1 MGTIRPWAECRAIK
15 PSGPSTVGVL
25 EVSAASQRNPLSERN
40 YTGPIMSTGRK
51 RRLGGW
57 GFEGE
62 SLEPSP
68 QLLVWLR
75 ERIGP
80 AEHPT
85 PTGAAPPSDAPP
97 KPLPELPLEIST
109 DPLDRLAHAR
119 GQGLSDIVRLRAGL
133 VPALPDGVGRPTDT
147 EQVAATLAACA
158 AAGVRVI
165 PWGGGTSVT
174 GGVNVTSGDAPVLTL
189 DLGRMAGMVD
199 LDEVSGLATFGPGTT
214 GPDVEGALFDH
225 ELTLGHF
232 PQSWELSTV
241 GGWVVTRSAGQESLG
256 YGRIEDM
263 VAGVEVVAPA
273 GRLRLPTLPATAA
286 GPDLRQLVMGSEGRL
301 GLVTE
306 ATLRVRPRPDET
318 RVEGALFPD
327 LGAGLAAV
335 REMVVCG
342 LPLTLVRL
350 SDAPETQVAMAV
362 GLAGGSAGSLLR
374 SYLRF
379 RGIGPDCCLM
389 LYGAAGDRL
398 GLQEILGCAR
408 GLIRDHRGLVLGG
421 RPGRHWLRDRFRHP
435 YLRDALLDL
444 GYATDTLETAIP
456 WSETIAVRQR
466 ISDVIAVALAATN
479 ERVTVLCH
487 VSHPYRDGAS
497 LYFTFFFRCSPDP
510 EQTVHR
516 WARIKRAATGV
527 LVDSGA
533 TLSHHHGV
541 GRWHAPWLE
550 GEIGEHGWRL
560 LDTACRSFDPD
571 GVLNPHVL
579 LDREDRLEE

>member
-1 MGTIRPWAECRAIK
+1 
-15 PSGPSTVGVL
+15 
-25 EVSAASQRNPLSERN
+25 
-40 YTGPIMSTGRK
+40 MSPGR
-51 RRLGGW
+51 RRRVGGW

-68 QLLVWLR
+68 QLLEWLR

-85 PTGAAPPSDAPP
+85 PSGPAPTPNVPP
-97 KPLPELPLEIST
+97 ASLPELPLEIST

-119 GQGLSDIVRLRAGL
+119 GQGLPDIVRLRSGL
-133 VPALPDGVGRPTDT
+133 VPALPDGVGRPSDSD
-147 EQVAATLAACA
+147 QVAATLTACA
-158 AAGVRVI
+158 DAGVRVI

-174 GGVNVTSGDAPVLTL
+174 GGVNVTPGDAPVLTL
-189 DLGRMAGMVD
+189 DLGQMAGL
-199 LDEVSGLATFGPGTT
+199 LDIDELSGLASFGPGTT
-214 GPDVEGALFDH
+214 GPEVESALFDH

-256 YGRIEDM
+256 YGRIENM
-263 VAGVEVVAPA
+263 VAGVELVAPE
-273 GRLRLPTLPATAA
+273 GRLQLPALPATAA

-306 ATLRVRPRPDET
+306 VTLRVRPRPEET
-318 RVEGALFPD
+318 QVEGALFPD
-327 LGAGLAAV
+327 LDAGLAAV
-335 REMVVCG
+335 RAMVVCG

-350 SDAPETQVAMAV
+350 SDAAETQVAMAV
-362 GLAGGSAGSLLR
+362 GLASGSTGSLLR
-374 SYLRF
+374 RYLSL

-389 LYGAAGDRL
+389 LYGAAGDRQ
-398 GLQEILGCAR
+398 GLSDVLGCAR
-408 GLIRDHRGLVLGG
+408 GLIRDHRGLVLGR
-421 RPGRHWLRDRFRHP
+421 RPGHHWLRDRFRHP
-435 YLRDALLDL
+435 YLRDALLDV
-444 GYATDTLETAIP
+444 GYATDTLETAVP
-456 WSETIAVRQR
+456 WSSAVAVRQR
-466 ISDVIAVALAATN
+466 VSDAIAGALVATN

-497 LYFTFFFRCSPDP
+497 LYFTLFYRSAPDP

-516 WARIKRAATGV
+516 WAQIKRAANRA
-527 LVDSGA
+527 LVDNGA

-541 GRWHAPWLE
+541 GRWHAPWLA
-550 GEIGEHGWRL
+550 GEIGEDGRRIL
-560 LDTACRSFDPD
+560 EAARRTLDPK

-579 LDREDRLEE
+579 LDDEDRLEE

>member
-1 MGTIRPWAECRAIK
+1 M
-15 PSGPSTVGVL
+15 VGRR
-25 EVSAASQRNPLSERN
+25 EAACASQFSSSSERN
-40 YTGPIMSTGRK
+40 YTGPVMSPAQK
-51 RRLGGW
+51 RRVGGW

-62 SLEPSP
+62 SLEPSR
-68 QLLVWLR
+68 QLLEWLR
-75 ERIGP
+75 DRIGP

-85 PTGAAPPSDAPP
+85 PTGPAATPDIRPA
-97 KPLPELPLEIST
+97 PLPELPLEIST

-119 GQGLSDIVRLRAGL
+119 GQGLPDIVRVRAGL
-133 VPALPDGVGRPTDT
+133 VPALPDAIGRPTDS
-147 EQVAATLAACA
+147 EQVTTTLAACSE
-158 AAGVRVI
+158 AGVRVI

-174 GGVNVTSGDAPVLTL
+174 GGVNVSSGDAPVLTL
-189 DLGRMAGMVD
+189 DLERMAGMTE

-214 GPDVEGALFDH
+214 GPGVESALFDH

-263 VAGVEVVAPA
+263 VAGIEAVAPA

-286 GPDLRQLVMGSEGRL
+286 GPDLRELVMGSEGKL
-301 GLVTE
+301 GVVTQV
-306 ATLRVRPRPDET
+306 TLRVRPRPEET
-318 RVEGALFPD
+318 RVECALFPD
-327 LGAGLAAV
+327 LDAGLSAV
-335 REMVVCG
+335 HEMVVCG

-362 GLAGGSAGSLLR
+362 GLAAGSGGSLLR
-374 SYLRF
+374 RYLRF
-379 RGIGPDCCLM
+379 RGIGPDGCLM
-389 LYGAAGDRL
+389 LYGAAGDRQ
-398 GLQEILGCAR
+398 GLLEILGCAR
-408 GLIRDHRGLVLGG
+408 GLIRDHHGLVVGA

-444 GYATDTLETAIP
+444 GYATDTLETAVP
-456 WSETIAVRQR
+456 WSETVALRQR
-466 ISDVIAVALAATN
+466 ISHVITGALEAN

-497 LYFTFFFRCSPDP
+497 LYFTFFYRCAQDP

-516 WARIKRAATGV
+516 WARIKRAASQS
-527 LVDSGA
+527 LVESRA

-550 GEIGEHGWRL
+550 REIGEHGRRL
-560 LDTACRSFDPD
+560 LHAASHALDPH

>member
-1 MGTIRPWAECRAIK
+1 
-15 PSGPSTVGVL
+15 
-25 EVSAASQRNPLSERN
+25 
-40 YTGPIMSTGRK
+40 MSPGRK
-51 RRLGGW
+51 RRVGGW

-68 QLLVWLR
+68 QLLEWLR

-85 PTGAAPPSDAPP
+85 PSGPAPALDVPP
-97 KPLPELPLEIST
+97 ASLPELPLEIST
-109 DPLDRLAHAR
+109 DPLDRFAHAR
-119 GQGLSDIVRLRAGL
+119 GQGLPDIVRLRSGL
-133 VPALPDGVGRPTDT
+133 VPALPDGVGRPSDSD
-147 EQVAATLAACA
+147 QVAATLTACA
-158 AAGVRVI
+158 DAGVRVI

-174 GGVNVTSGDAPVLTL
+174 GGVNVTPGDAPVLTL
-189 DLGRMAGMVD
+189 DLGRMAG
-199 LDEVSGLATFGPGTT
+199 LLTIDELSGLASFGPGTT
-214 GPDVEGALFDH
+214 GPEVESALFDH

-256 YGRIEDM
+256 YGRIENM
-263 VAGVEVVAPA
+263 VAGVELVAPE
-273 GRLRLPTLPATAA
+273 GRLRLTALPATAA

-306 ATLRVRPRPDET
+306 VTLRVRPRPEET
-318 RVEGALFPD
+318 QVEGALFPD
-327 LGAGLAAV
+327 LDAGLAAV

-350 SDAPETQVAMAV
+350 SDSAETQVAMAV
-362 GLAGGSAGSLLR
+362 GLASGWTGSLLR
-374 SYLRF
+374 SYLSL
-379 RGIGPDCCLM
+379 RGIGSGGCLM
-389 LYGAAGDRL
+389 LYGAAGDRQ
-398 GLQEILGCAR
+398 GLFEVLGCAR
-408 GLIRDHRGLVLGG
+408 GLIRDHRGLVLGR
-421 RPGRHWLRDRFRHP
+421 RPGHRWLRDRFRHP
-435 YLRDALLDL
+435 YLRDGLLDA
-444 GYATDTLETAIP
+444 GYATDTLETAVP
-456 WSETIAVRQR
+456 WSKTVALRQR
-466 ISDVIAVALAATN
+466 VSDAIAGALVATN

-497 LYFTFFFRCSPDP
+497 LYFTLFYRSASDP

-516 WARIKRAATGV
+516 WAQIKRAANRA
-527 LVDSGA
+527 LVDNGA

-550 GEIGEHGWRL
+550 DEIGEHGRRVL
-560 LDTACRSFDPD
+560 EAACRTLDPK

-579 LDREDRLEE
+579 LDDEDRLEE

>member
-1 MGTIRPWAECRAIK
+1 
-15 PSGPSTVGVL
+15 
-25 EVSAASQRNPLSERN
+25 
-40 YTGPIMSTGRK
+40 MSPDRK

-62 SLEPSP
+62 SLEPSS
-68 QLLVWLR
+68 QLLAWLR

-85 PTGAAPPSDAPP
+85 ATGPGPPPDIPPTPMPEF
-97 KPLPELPLEIST
+97 PLAIST

-119 GQGLSDIVRLRAGL
+119 GQGLPDIVRLRAGL
-133 VPALPDGVGRPTDT
+133 VRALPDAIGRPTDAA
-147 EQVAATLAACA
+147 QVEATLSTCA
-158 AAGVRVI
+158 DAGVRVI

-174 GGVNVTSGDAPVLTL
+174 GGVNVSTGDAPVLTL
-189 DLGRMAGMVD
+189 DLERMTGLTD

-214 GPDVEGALFDH
+214 GPGVESALFDH

-263 VAGVEVVAPA
+263 VAGIEVVAPT
-273 GRLRLPTLPATAA
+273 GRLRLPTGPASAA
-286 GPDLRQLVMGSEGRL
+286 GPDLRELVMGSEGRL
-301 GLVTE
+301 GLVTQV
-306 ATLRVRPRPDET
+306 TLRTRPRPDET
-318 RVEGALFPD
+318 RVEGALFPELD
-327 LGAGLAAV
+327 TGLAAV

-362 GLAGGSAGSLLR
+362 GLASGSAGSLIR
-374 SYLRF
+374 TYLRW
-379 RGIGPDCCLM
+379 RGIGPEACLM
-389 LYGAAGDRL
+389 LYGAAGDRP
-398 GLQEILGCAR
+398 GLVEILGCAR
-408 GLIRDHRGLVLGG
+408 GLIRDHHGLVLGA

-444 GYATDTLETAIP
+444 GYATDTLETAVP
-456 WSETIAVRQR
+456 WSDAVALRQR
-466 ISDVIAVALAATN
+466 ISHAIAGALEATN
-479 ERVTVLCH
+479 ERVAVLCH

-497 LYFTFFFRCSPDP
+497 LYFTFFFRCASEP
-510 EQTVHR
+510 EQTLHR
-516 WARIKRAATGV
+516 WARIKRAANQA
-527 LVDSGA
+527 LVDNRA

-550 GEIGEHGWRL
+550 GEIGENGRRL
-560 LDTACRSFDPD
+560 LLAASLALDPE

-579 LDREDRLEE
+579 LDTEDRLEE

>member
-1 MGTIRPWAECRAIK
+1 
-15 PSGPSTVGVL
+15 
-25 EVSAASQRNPLSERN
+25 
-40 YTGPIMSTGRK
+40 MSPGRK
-51 RRLGGW
+51 RRIGGW

-62 SLEPSP
+62 SLAPSP
-68 QLLVWLR
+68 ELLEWLR

-80 AEHPT
+80 PGHPT
-85 PTGAAPPSDAPP
+85 PPGAPPPTGPP
-97 KPLPELPLEIST
+97 PAPLPELPLEIST
-109 DPLDRLAHAR
+109 DASDRIAHAR
-119 GQGLSDIVRLRAGL
+119 GQGLSDIVRLRSGL
-133 VPALPDGVGRPTDT
+133 VSALPDGVGRPSDGD
-147 EQVAATLAACA
+147 QVAATLEACA
-158 AAGVRVI
+158 DGGVQVI

-174 GGVNVTSGDAPVLTL
+174 GGVNVTPGDAPVVTL
-189 DLGRMAGMVD
+189 DLGRMAGLLH
-199 LDEVSGLATFGPGTT
+199 LDQVSGLASFGPGTT
-214 GPDVEGALFDH
+214 GPDVESALFDH

-263 VAGVEVVAPA
+263 VAGVELIAPA
-273 GRLRLPTLPATAA
+273 GRLRLPAVPATAA

-306 ATLRVRPRPDET
+306 VTLRVRPRPEET
-318 RVEGALFPD
+318 QVEGALFPD
-327 LGAGLAAV
+327 LEAGLAAI

-350 SDAPETQVAMAV
+350 SDAAETQVALAV
-362 GLAGGSAGSLLR
+362 GLASRWSGALLR
-374 SYLRF
+374 RYLSL
-379 RGIGPDCCLM
+379 RGIGGGSCLM
-389 LYGAAGDRL
+389 LYGAAGDRA
-398 GLQEILGCAR
+398 GLFEVLGCAR
-408 GLIRDHRGLVLGG
+408 GLIRDRRGLVLGR

-435 YLRDALLDL
+435 YLRDALLDV
-444 GYATDTLETAIP
+444 GYATDTLETAVP
-456 WSETIAVRQR
+456 WSKTVPLRQCVAGAIAGALET
-466 ISDVIAVALAATN
+466 SN

-497 LYFTFFFRCSPDP
+497 LYFTFFFRCASDP

-516 WARIKRAATGV
+516 WAQIKRAANHA

-541 GRWHAPWLE
+541 GRWHAPWLD
-550 GEIGEHGWRL
+550 GEIGEHGRRL
-560 LDTACRSFDPD
+560 LEAARRSLDPK

-579 LDREDRLEE
+579 LEDEDRLEE

>member
-1 MGTIRPWAECRAIK
+1 
-15 PSGPSTVGVL
+15 
-25 EVSAASQRNPLSERN
+25 
-40 YTGPIMSTGRK
+40 MSPARK
-51 RRLGGW
+51 RRVGGW

-68 QLLVWLR
+68 QLLEWLR

-85 PTGAAPPSDAPP
+85 PTGPATPPDVPP
-97 KPLPELPLEIST
+97 TPLPKLPLEVST
-109 DPLDRLAHAR
+109 DPFDRLAHAR
-119 GQGLSDIVRLRAGL
+119 GQGLPDIVRLRAGL
-133 VPALPDGVGRPTDT
+133 VPALPDGIGRPIDT
-147 EQVAATLAACA
+147 EQVAATLAVCA
-158 AAGVRVI
+158 EDGARVI

-174 GGVNVTSGDAPVLTL
+174 GGVNVTAGDAPMLTL
-189 DLGRMAGMVD
+189 DLERMAGMAH

-214 GPDVEGALFDH
+214 GPGVESALFDH

-306 ATLRVRPRPDET
+306 ATLRVRPRPEET
-318 RVEGALFPD
+318 RAEGALFPD
-327 LGAGLAAV
+327 LESGLAAV
-335 REMVVCG
+335 REMVLCG

-362 GLAGGSAGSLLR
+362 GLAAGSAGSLLR
-374 SYLRF
+374 GYLRL
-379 RGIGPDCCLM
+379 RGIGPDGCLM
-389 LYGAAGDRL
+389 LYGAAGDRQ
-398 GLQEILGCAR
+398 GLLEILGCAR

-444 GYATDTLETAIP
+444 GYATDTLETAVP
-456 WSETIAVRQR
+456 WSEAVALRQR
-466 ISDVIAVALAATN
+466 FSDVIAGALAATN

-497 LYFTFFFRCSPDP
+497 LYFTFFFRCASDP

-516 WARIKRAATGV
+516 WAQIKRAANRA
-527 LVDSGA
+527 LVDGGA

-550 GEIGEHGWRL
+550 GEIGEHGRRL
-560 LDTACRSFDPD
+560 LDAACHCLDPTA
-571 GVLNPHVL
+571 VLNPHVL
-579 LDREDRLEE
+579 LDHEDRLEE